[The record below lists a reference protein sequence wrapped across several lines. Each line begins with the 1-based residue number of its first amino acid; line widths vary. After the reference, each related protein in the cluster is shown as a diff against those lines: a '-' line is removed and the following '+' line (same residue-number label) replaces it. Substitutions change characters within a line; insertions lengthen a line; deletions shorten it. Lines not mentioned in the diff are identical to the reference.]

1 MEEKVV
7 VKKPPKSPAL
17 AGVLTFFFP
26 MGVGALYNNQIRKAI
41 IFFFVFAGLVTIQTT
56 GQGQPFWGLTLA
68 GFIIYQIF
76 DAVQTANIINRRA
89 LKKEEEAVEV
99 EELPDFVKTGSIF
112 WGIILMAL
120 GVIFLLANFDIM
132 DYGTIFKF
140 WPLAVII
147 IGIKL
152 VVDYA
157 SRKNN
162 STES

>member
-7 VKKPPKSPAL
+7 VKKPPKSPVL
-17 AGVLTFFFP
+17 AGILAFFFP
-26 MGVGALYNNQIRKAI
+26 IGVGALYNNQIRKAI

-76 DAVQTANIINRRA
+76 DAVQTASAINRRI
-89 LKKEEEAVEV
+89 LREEEEAVEV
-99 EELPDFVKTGSIF
+99 EELPDFVRTGSVF
-112 WGIILMAL
+112 WGITLIAL

-132 DYGTIFKF
+132 NYDTIFKF
-140 WPLAVII
+140 WPIAVII
-147 IGIKL
+147 VGIKL

-157 SRKNN
+157 SKKNN
-162 STES
+162 KMES

>member
-17 AGVLTFFFP
+17 AGVLAFFFP

-76 DAVQTANIINRRA
+76 DAVQTASIINRRA
-89 LKKEEEAVEV
+89 LRKKEEAVEV

-120 GVIFLLANFDIM
+120 GVIFLLANFDLM
-132 DYGTIFKF
+132 DYDTIFKF

-147 IGIKL
+147 VGIKL
-152 VVDYA
+152 VVDYV

-162 STES
+162 GKEI